1 MQKGKVFFCLYA
13 SLDVEKALTGISMCA
28 KMCKLKAMVTSP
40 FLLMIESKGT
50 NTSASMSTAVHA
62 SGHWIQALTKS
73 NAQAFFCRRV
83 NVILTLN

>member
-1 MQKGKVFFCLYA
+1 
-13 SLDVEKALTGISMCA
+13 
-28 KMCKLKAMVTSP
+28 
-40 FLLMIESKGT
+40 MIESKGT

-83 NVILTLN
+83 DVILTLN